1 MEWKENGNGMEKYQ
15 QKISMQ
21 NGMEMERKW
30 NGNGM
35 DKNYYPNL
43 EVKLNGVEWKRNGN
57 GMEKLQQQVIEKI
70 DFGNGMEWKWK
81 WKWNSQ

>member
-1 MEWKENGNGMEKYQ
+1 MEKYQ

-30 NGNGM
+30 NENGVE
-35 DKNYYPNL
+35 KNYYPNF
-43 EVKLNGVEWKRNGN
+43 EVKLKGVEWKRNGN
-57 GMEKLQQQVIEKI
+57 GMEKQQQQVIEKI

-81 WKWNSQ
+81 WSSQ

>member
-1 MEWKENGNGMEKYQ
+1 
-15 QKISMQ
+15 MQ

-35 DKNYYPNL
+35 EKNYYPNL
-43 EVKLNGVEWKRNGN
+43 EVKLNGVEWKRNGD
-57 GMEKLQQQVIEKI
+57 GMEKLQQKVMEKI
-70 DFGNGMEWKWK
+70 NFGNGMEWKWK